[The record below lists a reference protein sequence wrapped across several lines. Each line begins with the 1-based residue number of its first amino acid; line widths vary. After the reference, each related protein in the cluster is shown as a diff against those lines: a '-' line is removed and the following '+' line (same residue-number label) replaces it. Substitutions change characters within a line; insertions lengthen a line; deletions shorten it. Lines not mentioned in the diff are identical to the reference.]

1 MKQPRWISRRALLL
15 LQAESIAE
23 HGGLPGLRDQ
33 GALDS
38 ALARPQNRLAYGKNC
53 DLADLAAAY
62 AFGLSRNHP
71 FRDGNKRIA
80 FLAAGLFLELNGFDL
95 RPEPLT
101 AVETFFGLAAGTI
114 TEKEV
119 AAWIRQNSSRITT
132 G

>member
-1 MKQPRWISRRALLL
+1 MAVYLAYAIKERWIRRW
-15 LQAESIAE
+15 
-23 HGGLPGLRDQ
+23 P
-33 GALDS
+33 
-38 ALARPQNRLAYGKNC
+38 ARKIVWPMAKNC
-53 DLADLAAAY
+53 DLGDLAAAY

-119 AAWIRQNSSRITT
+119 AVWIRQN
-132 G
+132 